1 MTENKATQ
9 AGAGAEARAGFDRA
23 TDELRLSSR

>member
-9 AGAGAEARAGFDRA
+9 AGAGARAGFDRA